1 MDYIKELQS
10 KVKALEDVIETPVE
24 SVVLVRKPP
33 LMNMDENSMFS
44 IGSPSRSQQI
54 SLKIE
59 VKLNGKSVMIKVQCK
74 NQKGLVVKALSEIEK
89 LPMTITTTNIMPF
102 GDSSLDIVIMAE
114 VSCLISSQRI
124 YSFYYDQNVLINAF
138 AFMKGD
144 IVFKYKL
151 CCMYIGRIN

>member
-54 SLKIE
+54 PLKIE
-59 VKLNGKSVMIKVQCK
+59 VKLNGKSVMIKVQCE
-74 NQKGLVVKALSEIEK
+74 NQKGLVVKALLEIEK
-89 LPMTITTTNIMPF
+89 LPMTITNTNIMPF

-114 VSCLISSQRI
+114 VSCLISSQR
-124 YSFYYDQNVLINAF
+124 Y
-138 AFMKGD
+138 
-144 IVFKYKL
+144 IVFIMIKM
-151 CCMYIGRIN
+151 C